1 MEKIR
6 EALFNR
12 KVPSNSQEDES
23 EKCCGSCRFS
33 RTAPDLEMK
42 CMRHKIRTD
51 YICRCNDWQRDS
63 GAGYTV
69 MFTH

>member
-23 EKCCGSCRFS
+23 EKCCGKCMFVRI
-33 RTAPDLEMK
+33 AQDMGLK

-51 YICRCNDWQRDS
+51 YICRCGDWRGKES
-63 GAGYTV
+63 A
-69 MFTH
+69 